1 MKWWPYIRKFLIAA
15 LIALVVIQFISI
27 DKTNPLVDAAQ
38 DFVTR
43 TNPPASVLKNLKNA
57 CYDCHSHETSYPWYT
72 NIQPVAWWLK
82 GHIKGG
88 VEHLNFSIWNSYSNK
103 KKAHKIEE
111 CIEKIELRHMPLK
124 SYTWMHS
131 DAKLDNTERDE
142 LIMWL
147 QSL

>member
-27 DKTNPLVDAAQ
+27 DKTNPPVDAAQ

-43 TNPPASVLKNLKNA
+43 TNPPASVLKNLKSA

-72 NIQPVAWWLK
+72 NIQPVAWWVK

-88 VEHLNFSIWNSYSNK
+88 VEHLNF